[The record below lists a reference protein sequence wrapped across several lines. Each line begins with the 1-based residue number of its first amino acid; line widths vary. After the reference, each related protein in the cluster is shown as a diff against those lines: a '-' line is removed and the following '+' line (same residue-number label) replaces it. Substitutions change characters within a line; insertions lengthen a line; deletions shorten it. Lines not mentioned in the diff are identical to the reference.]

1 MGSRLGRNQSVLGV
15 DLEVLEAREVLR
27 KRVVQPELAFLVK
40 HQGGGRGDG
49 FGHGV
54 DAKKGIL
61 LHGELGFAVA
71 QAIGFEMGDLS
82 FAGNDHDPAGQ
93 ALLLDEFFHL
103 GVDFRQG
110 LPGQADFGRVDR
122 RQFGDRLSGGEKAG
136 KERKEK
142 AGCFVHGLIRE
153 LVGEG
158 DAPWQGLL
166 RSDGP
171 NYSFLRIK
179 ARLRAMTA

>member
-1 MGSRLGRNQSVLGV
+1 MVSFSM
-15 DLEVLEAREVLR
+15 ES
-27 KRVVQPELAFLVK
+27 LA
-40 HQGGGRGDG
+40 
-49 FGHGV
+49 
-54 DAKKGIL
+54 
-61 LHGELGFAVA
+61 AVA

-142 AGCFVHGLIRE
+142 AGWFVHGLIRE

-158 DAPWQGLL
+158 RPL
-166 RSDGP
+166 
-171 NYSFLRIK
+171 
-179 ARLRAMTA
+179 ARLASFGCSKLFPPSDQGPVEGDDGVRCKSMGSSSFMSRPSGFRNDPSGS